1 MPDNIYCY
9 PNSEILKN
17 KLQIK
22 NKQELLNAEIELT
35 SNRLLE
41 LQQKPISRRLDCHRI
56 YRRQKILCDT
66 NILVK

>member
-41 LQQKPISRRLDCHRI
+41 LQQKLNLISGGKPEKQNSTRHNECL
-56 YRRQKILCDT
+56 
-66 NILVK
+66 